1 MKKANQNQ
9 ILDGAVKILLLLLQ
23 IGLALPVLGQPYYVA
38 PTGSDGNSGTLEKP
52 FATIQRAQ
60 QAVRQKPGPVWLRGG
75 TYYLTQKLIFNAED
89 SGSQAAPVVYQAF
102 ENEQPVISGG
112 VRLEK

>member
-1 MKKANQNQ
+1 MK
-9 ILDGAVKILLLLLQ
+9 IFPILLQ

-38 PTGSDGNSGTLEKP
+38 PTGSDGNPGTLEKP

-75 TYYLTQKLIFNAED
+75 TCYLPEKLVFSAED
-89 SGSQAAPVVYQAF
+89 SGSKAAPVVYQAYGQ
-102 ENEQPVISGG
+102 EQPVISGW
-112 VRLEK
+112 REA